1 MNSSNAPTEE
11 NQQPNLSG
19 VAFDSTVRGEEQSV
33 SGPSTETRGVK
44 RRPTGKLSTKSK
56 WTQRRASK
64 EGRGSTVARDTASS
78 VAPGEQNDNI
88 VAGLD
93 EEEAAVN
100 GGAMGLDNEAE
111 RVDGIG
117 VLDDGTAALDD
128 DGAAVDV
135 GVAAGMD
142 NEAMPVEVIGGAV
155 LDNEAV
161 LDDEAAALDDDE
173 AAALDDDEAAEGVE
187 EAEPAEEHT
196 TSWSLGISLVHGN
209 RRPDLARM
217 REQSA
222 YGSVENRKNSGNP
235 KRKWREPV
243 TQGKGETKPIRGRT
257 EILSMGA
264 IREVE
269 SWKCTATDW

>member
-19 VAFDSTVRGEEQSV
+19 AAFDSTVRGEKQSV
-33 SGPSTETRGVK
+33 SGPSTETGGGK
-44 RRPTGKLSTKSK
+44 RRPTGKLSKSK
-56 WTQRRASK
+56 RKNRRASK
-64 EGRGSTVARDTASS
+64 EGRGSTVAHDTASS
-78 VAPGEQNDNI
+78 VAPGEQSDNI

-100 GGAMGLDNEAE
+100 GGAVLDNEA
-111 RVDGIG
+111 
-117 VLDDGTAALDD
+117 VLDDEAVPVDVIGGAVLDNEAVLDDEEAALDD
-128 DGAAVDV
+128 D
-135 GVAAGMD
+135 VAAGMD
-142 NEAMPVEVIGGAV
+142 NEAVPVDG
-155 LDNEAV
+155 NEAV

-173 AAALDDDEAAEGVE
+173 AAEGVE
-187 EAEPAEEHT
+187 EEEPAEEHT